1 MKRTSLF
8 VLLLF
13 AHTGGLSASISAP
26 AEFTCPID
34 LTKFSGIKNL
44 SGYSDGMRLD
54 LKQIGAITQPWA
66 LPDCPKCH
74 FVIFDEDASKK
85 KIRKLRPFILS
96 DSYKEVASRPSYYR
110 LAIIQAHQKR
120 PSFDIGW
127 SYLRASWQS
136 EKLKEEYADCMK
148 KALGAFSK
156 ASEGLAKAPKKRK
169 DQEEHDDYL
178 VSCYLQIELLRK
190 LARFDEAS
198 KAISN
203 FPAIGKTEIEWLSD
217 VLKYQKKL
225 IEAKDAEEHNIAD
238 AVPEE

>member
-1 MKRTSLF
+1 
-8 VLLLF
+8 
-13 AHTGGLSASISAP
+13 
-26 AEFTCPID
+26 
-34 LTKFSGIKNL
+34 
-44 SGYSDGMRLD
+44 
-54 LKQIGAITQPWA
+54 

-74 FVIFDEDASKK
+74 FVIFDEDASKETIK
-85 KIRKLRPFILS
+85 KLHPFILS
-96 DSYKEVASRPSYYR
+96 ETYKEVASRPSYYR
-110 LAIIQAHQKR
+110 LAIIQTHQKR

-156 ASEGLAKAPKKRK
+156 ASEELAKAPKKLE

-198 KAISN
+198 KAMSN

-225 IEAKDAEEHNIAD
+225 IEAKDAGEHKIAD
-238 AVPEE
+238 ADPEG